1 MRSSRGASRRL
12 TTLLALMALMA
23 LTVGAPLHAHEK
35 GVLTPASRELSP
47 GDSVRIAGAR
57 FTRRAALTLT
67 LVGIQGSVPLGPVD
81 TDSAGAFDV
90 TVLVPALTAAGTYRL
105 VATASDGDEVATL
118 DVVVSPPVA
127 AHTPDAHAAA
137 PAMTMPTGQPLVLDR
152 ARSPMVTG
160 TALAGIILALAAGAA
175 LLRTPHPPL

>member
-1 MRSSRGASRRL
+1 MHSSRSASSRL
-12 TTLLALMALMA
+12 ATLLALIA

-47 GDSVRIAGAR
+47 GDSVRIAGAH
-57 FTRRAALTLT
+57 FTARATLT
-67 LVGIQGSVPLGPVD
+67 LALVGVQGGVRLAEVR
-81 TDSAGAFDV
+81 TDSVGAFDM
-90 TVLVPALTAAGTYRL
+90 TVFVPAATAAGTYRL

-118 DVVVSPPVA
+118 DVVVSAPVA

-137 PAMTMPTGQPLVLDR
+137 PAIAMPTGQPLLLDR

-160 TALAGIILALAAGAA
+160 TVVAGIVLALAAGAA
-175 LLRTPHPPL
+175 LLRRPHPPL

>member
-1 MRSSRGASRRL
+1 MHSRRKASRRL
-12 TTLLALMALMA
+12 AMLLALIA

-57 FTRRAALTLT
+57 FTARASLTLT
-67 LVGIQGSVPLGPVD
+67 LVGVQGSVRLGQVG
-81 TDSAGAFDV
+81 TDPAGAFDV
-90 TVLVPALTAAGTYRL
+90 TVFVPALTAAGTYRL

-118 DVVVSPPVA
+118 DVVVSAPVA
-127 AHTPDAHAAA
+127 ARTPDAHVTA
-137 PAMTMPTGQPLVLDR
+137 PAMAMPTGQPLALDR

-160 TALAGIILALAAGAA
+160 TVLAGIVLALAAGAA
-175 LLRTPHPPL
+175 LLRRPHLSR

>member
-1 MRSSRGASRRL
+1 MHPRRSASKRL
-12 TTLLALMALMA
+12 ATLVALTA

-57 FTRRAALTLT
+57 FTRRASLTLT
-67 LVGIQGSVPLGPVD
+67 LVGVHGSVRLGQVG

-90 TVLVPALTAAGTYRL
+90 AVFVPAPTAPGAYRL

-118 DVVVSPPVA
+118 DVVVAAAVA
-127 AHTPDAHAAA
+127 PHTPDAHAAA
-137 PAMTMPTGQPLVLDR
+137 PAMAMPTGQPLALDR

-160 TALAGIILALAAGAA
+160 AVVVGIVLALAAGAG
-175 LLRTPHPPL
+175 LLRRPHPPL